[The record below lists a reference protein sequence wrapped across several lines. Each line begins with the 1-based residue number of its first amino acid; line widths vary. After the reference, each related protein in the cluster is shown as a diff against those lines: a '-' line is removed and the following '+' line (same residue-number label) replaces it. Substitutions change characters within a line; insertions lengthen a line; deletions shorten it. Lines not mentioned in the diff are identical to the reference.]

1 MTGETHSEN
10 GPLSFKIPKW
20 ISGRWEEKGLNWKE
34 EREVLSNEVF
44 GDKGEFDGAKK
55 F

>member
-20 ISGRWEEKGLNWKE
+20 ISGRWEEKGLELEGRKRGSEQRGFW
-34 EREVLSNEVF
+34 R
-44 GDKGEFDGAKK
+44 
-55 F
+55 